1 MLDLSQSFPALLSS
15 LGCCMQLLTQA
26 DTSLDEDLQLL
37 ARHAAPA
44 DRGFYANCLTAYS
57 EVGAAQL
64 ETTLNALALCT
75 FLRLGGPGAM

>member
-1 MLDLSQSFPALLSS
+1 
-15 LGCCMQLLTQA
+15 MQLLTQA

-44 DRGFYANCLTAYS
+44 DRGFYANCLTACS

-64 ETTLNALALCT
+64 EIIY
-75 FLRLGGPGAM
+75 